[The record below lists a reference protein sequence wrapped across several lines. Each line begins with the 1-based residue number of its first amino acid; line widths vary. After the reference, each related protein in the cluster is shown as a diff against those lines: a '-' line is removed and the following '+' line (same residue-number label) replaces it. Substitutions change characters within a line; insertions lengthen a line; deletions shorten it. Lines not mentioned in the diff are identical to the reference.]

1 MAGDGRTLPLPF
13 NVITGFLGA
22 GKTTLLNRLLD
33 HPDMDGTLVIVNEFG
48 EAGLDHLLVETS
60 ADEVLELSSGCLCC
74 ALRGDLVE
82 TLIDVL
88 GRRSGGELKL
98 FGRIVVETSGLADP
112 APVLHSV
119 MAHPWLLERLRLDG
133 VVTVVDGLFGLQ
145 ALERHPESR
154 KQVALADRLVITKGD
169 MEEVGDADLSRLAE
183 MLRRLNPVA
192 RILRADTDPV
202 VPETLFHAGLVDEK
216 GKPSVTRWLGME
228 SDASGE
234 AGPEHHHPAHAHMHG
249 PEAMAQGAHGKE
261 EIGSIVLAAS
271 EALTPRALEIFI
283 DLLRANFGP
292 ALLRMKGIVKLSDDP
307 SRPVVIHGVQHVFHP
322 PSRLPSWPKGIRDTR
337 MVLIT
342 RGDLRREIAK
352 LFAAVRDPVSGG
364 AAAMSD
370 DTLSLLPGGDG

>member
-1 MAGDGRTLPLPF
+1 MTGERPASPLPF

-33 HPDMDGTLVIVNEFG
+33 HPGMDGTLVIVNEFG
-48 EAGLDHLLVETS
+48 EAGLDHLLVEAS

-88 GRRSGGELKL
+88 GRRASGELRS

-133 VVTVVDGLFGLQ
+133 VVTVVDGLFGLRT
-145 ALERHPESR
+145 LEEHPESR
-154 KQVALADRLVITKGD
+154 KQVAIADRLVITKGD
-169 MEEVGDADLSRLAE
+169 MEEAGKDALSRLAE
-183 MLRRLNPVA
+183 TLRRLNSVA
-192 RILRADTDPV
+192 RVLRADADPV
-202 VPETLFHAGLVDEK
+202 SPETLFHAGLADGNGELRVA
-216 GKPSVTRWLGME
+216 RWLGME
-228 SDASGE
+228 QAAFSGE
-234 AGPEHHHPAHAHMHG
+234 RHGHDHAHSHDHG
-249 PEAMAQGAHGKE
+249 MPAAAHGGE
-261 EIGSIVLAAS
+261 EIGSVVLATS
-271 EALTPRALEIFI
+271 EALTPQALEILI
-283 DLLRANFGP
+283 DLLRANFGA
-292 ALLRMKGIVKLSDDP
+292 ALLRAKGIVKLSDDP

-322 PSRLPSWPKGIRDTR
+322 PSRLPSWPEEVRETR

-342 RGDLRREIAK
+342 RGDLREEIGK
-352 LFAAVRDPVSGG
+352 LFAAVCDPLSGG
-364 AAAMSD
+364 AAAMGD

>member
-1 MAGDGRTLPLPF
+1 MRPLPF

-33 HPDMDGTLVIVNEFG
+33 HPGMDGTLVIVNEFG
-48 EAGLDHLLVETS
+48 EAGLDHLLVEAS

-88 GRRSGGELKL
+88 GRSAEGKLKP
-98 FGRIVVETSGLADP
+98 FERIVVETSGLADP

-133 VVTVVDGLFGLQ
+133 VVAVVDGLFGLQ
-145 ALERHPESR
+145 TLEKHPESR

-169 MEEVGDADLSRLAE
+169 MEEAGEANLVRLAE
-183 MLRRLNPVA
+183 TLRHLNPMV
-192 RILRADTDPV
+192 RVLRTDIDPV
-202 VPETLFHAGLVDEK
+202 TPEALFHAGLADDNGELCA
-216 GKPSVTRWLGME
+216 TRWLGME
-228 SDASGE
+228 RNTSCG
-234 AGPEHHHPAHAHMHG
+234 AGHEHDHHPSDDHG
-249 PEAMAQGAHGKE
+249 ASSAAHGAE
-261 EIGSIVLAAS
+261 EIGSIVLATS
-271 EALTPRALEIFI
+271 EALTPQALEIFI
-283 DLLRANFGP
+283 DLLRANFGS
-292 ALLRMKGIVKLSDDP
+292 ALLRVKGIVKLSDDP

-322 PSRLPSWPKGIRDTR
+322 PSRLPAWPEGIRDTR

-342 RGDLRREIAK
+342 RGNLRGEIGK
-352 LFAAVRDPVSGG
+352 LFAAVRDPLSGG
-364 AAAMSD
+364 AAAMGD

>member
-1 MAGDGRTLPLPF
+1 MTGERPASPLPF

-33 HPDMDGTLVIVNEFG
+33 HPGMDGTLVIVNEFG
-48 EAGLDHLLVETS
+48 EAGLDHLLVEAS

-88 GRRSGGELKL
+88 GRRASGELRP

-133 VVTVVDGLFGLQ
+133 VVTVVDGLFGLRT
-145 ALERHPESR
+145 LEEHPESR
-154 KQVALADRLVITKGD
+154 KQVAIADRLVITKGD
-169 MEEVGDADLSRLAE
+169 MEEAGKDALSRLAE
-183 MLRRLNPVA
+183 TLRRLNPVA
-192 RILRADTDPV
+192 RILRADADPV
-202 VPETLFHAGLVDEK
+202 SPETLFHAGLADGNGELRVA
-216 GKPSVTRWLGME
+216 RWLGME
-228 SDASGE
+228 QAAFSGE
-234 AGPEHHHPAHAHMHG
+234 RHGHDHAHSHDHG
-249 PEAMAQGAHGKE
+249 MPAAAHGGE
-261 EIGSIVLAAS
+261 EIGSVVLATS
-271 EALTPRALEIFI
+271 EALTPQALEILI
-283 DLLRANFGP
+283 DLLRANFGA
-292 ALLRMKGIVKLSDDP
+292 ALLRAKGIVKLSDDP

-322 PSRLPSWPKGIRDTR
+322 PSRLPSWPEEVRETR

-342 RGDLRREIAK
+342 RGDLREEIGK
-352 LFAAVRDPVSGG
+352 LFAAVCDPLSGG
-364 AAAMSD
+364 AAAMGD

>member
-1 MAGDGRTLPLPF
+1 MTGDRAASPLPF

-33 HPDMDGTLVIVNEFG
+33 HPGMDGTLVIVNEFG
-48 EAGLDHLLVETS
+48 EAGLDHLLVESS

-88 GRRSGGELKL
+88 DRRAGGRLKP

-133 VVTVVDGLFGLQ
+133 VVTVVDGLFGLRT
-145 ALERHPESR
+145 LETHPESR

-169 MEEVGDADLSRLAE
+169 MEEAGEAGLSRLAE
-183 MLRRLNPVA
+183 MLGRLNPVA
-192 RILRADTDPV
+192 RILRADIDPV
-202 VPETLFHAGLVDEK
+202 SPETLFHAGLADGTGEPRVA
-216 GKPSVTRWLGME
+216 RWLGME
-228 SDASGE
+228 SDAPSGE
-234 AGPEHHHPAHAHMHG
+234 GHAHGHDHSRDHG
-249 PEAMAQGAHGKE
+249 APVAAHGGE
-261 EIGSIVLAAS
+261 EIGSVVLS
-271 EALTPRALEIFI
+271 TSGALTPQALEIFI
-283 DLLRANFGP
+283 DLLRTNFGSF
-292 ALLRMKGIVKLSDDP
+292 LLRVKGIVKLSDDP

-322 PSRLPSWPKGIRDTR
+322 PSRLASWPEGMGETR

-342 RGDLRREIAK
+342 RGDLRQEIGK
-352 LFAAVRDPVSGG
+352 LFAAVLDPLSGG
-364 AAAMSD
+364 AEAMGD